1 MIKTHDHIFARF
13 FRSVAD
19 LFVLSRDNR
28 RNLKYMNDTAK
39 KFNST
44 NIVFTHAFGHFSMWI
59 RSRKNRNELI
69 HITSWQKF
77 EDIFAEQSF
86 CIQQY
91 LSGFVP
97 DFRADILPI
106 GWAVYAVEPEDL
118 NFMEAI
124 SRFNGS
130 SIEEFKVYMDLI
142 ECNYI

>member
-1 MIKTHDHIFARF
+1 MHNHIFVRF
-13 FRSVAD
+13 FRSAAD

-28 RNLKYMNDTAK
+28 KNLKYMNDTAK

-44 NIVFTHAFGHFSMWI
+44 NIVFTHAFGHFNMWI

-69 HITSWQKF
+69 HIMSWQKF
-77 EDIFAEQSF
+77 EDIFAEKSF

-91 LSGFVP
+91 LSEFIL
-97 DFRADILPI
+97 DFKTDILLI
-106 GWAVYAVEPEDL
+106 ERVHYAVESEDL

-130 SIEEFKVYMDLI
+130 SIEEFKVYVDLI